1 LAVSQK
7 MRTFAQTILELLM
20 TKRLLILSLVTVFS
34 LTAPLAA
41 SASNVEAFAVEQ
53 TIDDEVV
60 IAVEGQSVTITGA
73 QGQTLEV
80 VSLTGRRV
88 MTVKID
94 SPAQRIELNI
104 PKGCYILKV
113 GKVVRKV
120 SVH

>member
-1 LAVSQK
+1 MAVSQK

-41 SASNVEAFAVEQ
+41 SASDAEAFAVEQ

>member
-1 LAVSQK
+1 MAVSQK

-41 SASNVEAFAVEQ
+41 SVSDAEAFAVEQ